1 MTSPLFDK
9 QATGGGI
16 ARNGFDYQDAY
27 LMQHFPV
34 FLAQGAFSHTVS
46 EVLGDIEVRYYRPS
60 GGTHCVL
67 YEAKRN
73 QLTKTALWAEVA
85 RFFEVFEK
93 APDEYVRFVL
103 VCGDFN
109 GELNPLFNKLERLRG
124 PGASL
129 NSDSAIRSSAEA
141 DIIATVEGFGQ
152 SSTTARFVL
161 ERVSF
166 VKYDDSQID
175 GNFASALVSRL
186 PVVADMRGSEIAAF
200 RSTCKSLVE
209 HSIRGVVTRAAL
221 EAALVSA
228 APTMSTVWRSNATS
242 IDLGL
247 SAPSKIEE
255 LHLDV
260 ARFNGPNR
268 GSLGSEWQQLGGQAQ
283 LLGKFV
289 HESRDRRA
297 VRLSAKQR
305 MSLACLLGF
314 SFSATRDFTLEML
327 HNGAIFDT
335 SVHERASVPP
345 FTKDETPGKDLA
357 GQGIVAI
364 TFPNAE
370 WADIKVAADGRG
382 LCDAA
387 CLHLHSPATVGT
399 IQELNA
405 LVHEVKAAL
414 CTFRSSHRIQCLH
427 LFIKAPSVFAM
438 ALGHR
443 LNGVGTVQLYDW
455 VDNQYQATVQLSSS

>member
-27 LMQHFPV
+27 LLQHFPV
-34 FLAQGAFSHTVS
+34 FLAQGAFSHAVS

-60 GGTHCVL
+60 GGTYCVL

-73 QLTKTALWAEVA
+73 QLTKAGLWAEVA

-109 GELNPLFNKLERLRG
+109 GELSPLFNKLERLRG

-129 NSDSAIRSSAEA
+129 NSDSVIRSSAEA
-141 DIIATVEGFGQ
+141 DIVATIEGFDQ
-152 SSTTARFVL
+152 SNTIARFVL

-166 VKYDDSQID
+166 VKYDDSQVD
-175 GNFASALVSRL
+175 GNFASALVSSL
-186 PVVADMRGSEIAAF
+186 PAVADMRGSEIAAF

-209 HSIRGVVTRAAL
+209 HSMRGVVTRAAL

-228 APTMSTVWRSNATS
+228 APTMSALWRASATR

-255 LHLDV
+255 LHLDI
-260 ARFNGPNR
+260 ARFNGPGR
-268 GSLGSEWQQLGGQAQ
+268 GSLGSQWQQLEEQAQ
-283 LLGKFV
+283 LLGRFV

-297 VRLSAKQR
+297 VELSAKQR
-305 MSLACLLGF
+305 ISLACLLGF
-314 SFSATRDFTLEML
+314 AFSATRDFTLQML
-327 HNGAIFDT
+327 HNGTLFNTA
-335 SVHERASVPP
+335 VHERASVLP
-345 FTKDETPGKDLA
+345 FTKDETPATNSA
-357 GQGIVAI
+357 GEGVIAI
-364 TFPNAE
+364 TFPNIE
-370 WADIKVAADGRG
+370 WTDIEAAATSRG
-382 LCDAA
+382 LGNAA
-387 CLHLHSPATVGT
+387 RLHLHSLATVGT

-405 LVHEVKAAL
+405 LVYDAKAAL
-414 CTFRSSHRIQCLH
+414 SAFRSSHRLQRLH
-427 LFIKAPSVFAM
+427 LFIKAPSLFAM

-443 LNGVGTVQLYDW
+443 LNGLGAVQLYDW
-455 VDNQYQATVQLSSS
+455 VDNQYQATVQLG

>member
-1 MTSPLFDK
+1 VTSALFDK
-9 QATGGGI
+9 QATGGSI

-27 LMQHFPV
+27 LLQHFPA
-34 FLAQGAFSHTVS
+34 FLAQGAFSHAVS

-60 GGTHCVL
+60 GGTYCVL

-73 QLTKTALWAEVA
+73 QLTKAELWAEVA

-93 APDEYVRFVL
+93 SPDEYVRFVL

-109 GELNPLFNKLERLRG
+109 GEFKPLFNKLERLRG

-129 NSDSAIRSSAEA
+129 NNDSAIRSTAEA
-141 DIIATVEGFGQ
+141 DIVATVQGFGQ
-152 SSTTARFVL
+152 SNTVARFVL

-166 VKYDDSQID
+166 VKYDDSQVD
-175 GNFASALVSRL
+175 GNFAAALESSL
-186 PVVADMRGSEIAAF
+186 PAVADMRGSEVAAF
-200 RSTCKSLVE
+200 RSACRGLVG
-209 HSIRGVVTRAAL
+209 HSIRGVFSRAAL

-228 APTMSTVWRSNATS
+228 APTVSTVWQASATA
-242 IDLGL
+242 INLGL
-247 SAPSKIEE
+247 STASQIEE

-260 ARFNGPNR
+260 ARFNGPDR
-268 GSLGSEWQQLGGQAQ
+268 GALGSQWQQLAEQAQ

-289 HESRDRRA
+289 HESRGRRK

-327 HNGAIFDT
+327 HNSAIFDT
-335 SVHERASVPP
+335 SVHERAPVPP
-345 FTKDETPGKDLA
+345 FTKDEAPGTDVA
-357 GQGIVAI
+357 GQGVVAI

-370 WADIKVAADGRG
+370 WADIEAAAESRG
-382 LCDAA
+382 LGGAA
-387 CLHLHSPATVGT
+387 RLHLHSPATVGT
-399 IQELNA
+399 VQELNS
-405 LVHEVKAAL
+405 LVHEAKTAL
-414 CTFRSSHRIQCLH
+414 SAFRSSHRLQRLH

-455 VDNQYQATVQLSSS
+455 VDYEYQATVQLV

>member
-27 LMQHFPV
+27 LLQHFPV
-34 FLAQGAFSHTVS
+34 FLAQGAFSHAVS
-46 EVLGDIEVRYYRPS
+46 EVLGDFEVRYYRPF
-60 GGTHCVL
+60 GGTYCVL

-73 QLTKTALWAEVA
+73 QLTKAELWAEVA

-93 APDEYVRFVL
+93 ASDEYVRFVL

-109 GELNPLFNKLERLRG
+109 GEFSPLFNKLERLRG
-124 PGASL
+124 SGASL

-141 DIIATVEGFGQ
+141 DIVASVEGFGQ
-152 SSTTARFVL
+152 SNTIARFLL

-166 VKYDDSQID
+166 VKYDDAQVN
-175 GNFASALVSRL
+175 GNFAEALVSSL
-186 PVVADMRGSEIAAF
+186 PAIADMRGSEIASF
-200 RSTCKSLVE
+200 HSECKSLVD

-221 EAALVSA
+221 EAALVRA
-228 APTMSTVWRSNATS
+228 APTMSTVWWASATS
-242 IDLGL
+242 IDFGL
-247 SAPSKIEE
+247 STPSQIEE

-260 ARFNGPNR
+260 ALFNGPNR
-268 GSLGSEWQQLGGQAQ
+268 GTLGPQWQEFAEQAQ
-283 LLGKFV
+283 LLGKFI
-289 HESRDRRA
+289 HESRPRHA

-314 SFSATRDFTLEML
+314 SFSATRDFTLQML
-327 HNGAIFDT
+327 HNGTIFDT

-345 FTKDETPGKDLA
+345 FTKDEAPGTDAA
-357 GQGIVAI
+357 GQGVVAI

-370 WADIKVAADGRG
+370 WADIEAAAASRG
-382 LCDAA
+382 LGDAA
-387 CLHLHSPATVGT
+387 RLHLHSPATVGT
-399 IQELNA
+399 IHELNA
-405 LVHEVKAAL
+405 LVHEAKAAL
-414 CTFRSSHRIQCLH
+414 SAFRSAHRLQRLH
-427 LFIKAPSVFAM
+427 LFVKAPSIFAM

-443 LNGVGTVQLYDW
+443 LNGVGAVQLYDW
-455 VDNQYQATVQLSSS
+455 VDIQYHSTVQLG